1 MRLKLKVFLLA
12 VIPLIGSLAL
22 IALAVGYQAR
32 DLAARERALV
42 ESATMAS
49 KQAELRHYVDLAK
62 SALAPLYDSGR
73 DDEAIKQEA
82 IRLLAS
88 LDFGSDGYFFLYDMA
103 GKNLMHPRQPE
114 LIGRDLWE
122 MRDNEGTPVIQNL
135 IARAREGGGF
145 VRYVWNKPS
154 AGQQA
159 PKLGYAVA
167 LPRWNWMLGTGLYL
181 DDIQA
186 TLGQLDQ
193 QVSGNVTDTL
203 WWIAAAAAF
212 GVALIGISG
221 LALNLSDARV
231 ADIKLRNLARQ
242 VVKSQED
249 ERAHLSRELHDSTSQ
264 TLVSIK
270 LLLESAMA
278 QLDRAKAPQP
288 AQLAKALARLGGAM
302 HEVRNIS
309 HRLRPAVLDVL
320 GLPAALE
327 HLGQEFSEHSR
338 LSFSIK
344 VRGEQR
350 RLPDEVNTVLFRV
363 AQESLTNIE
372 KHAGA
377 TRVRLRLVFHDGG
390 LRMRLIDD
398 GRGFDVPKI
407 RVDPRRGIGLRNMR
421 ERVESIGGSFSI
433 VSRPGQTQVLA
444 EIPAQAIERFEAP
457 QQLQKVA

>member
-1 MRLKLKVFLLA
+1 MRLRLKVFLLA
-12 VIPLIGSLAL
+12 VIPLLASLAL
-22 IALAVGYQAR
+22 IAIAVKRQQE
-32 DLAARERALV
+32 DLYRRERALV
-42 ESATMAS
+42 ESAYMAS
-49 KQAELRHYVDLAK
+49 KQVELQHYVELAQT
-62 SALAPLYDSGR
+62 AIAPLYNTRR
-73 DDEAIKQEA
+73 DDDEIKREAAKVLE
-82 IRLLAS
+82 S
-88 LDFGSDGYFFLYDMA
+88 LDYGIDGYFFVFDT
-103 GKNLMHPRQPE
+103 GGVGVMHPRQPE
-114 LIGRDLWE
+114 LVGKDHWELRDANGL
-122 MRDNEGTPVIQNL
+122 PVIQQL
-135 IARAREGGGF
+135 IARGHEGGGF
-145 VRYVWNKPS
+145 VRYLWQKPS
-154 AGQQA
+154 THELA
-159 PKLGYAVA
+159 PKIGYAIT

-186 TLGQLDQ
+186 TLSQLDQ
-193 QVSGNVTDTL
+193 QVSGNVTSTL

-212 GVALIGISG
+212 GVALIGVSG
-221 LALNLSDARV
+221 LVLNLSDARV
-231 ADIKLRNLARQ
+231 ADMKLRNLARQ

-278 QLDRAKAPQP
+278 QLDRSSTPQP
-288 AQLAKALARLGGAM
+288 TQLAKALDRLGGAL

-327 HLGQEFSEHSR
+327 HLGDEFSEHSS
-338 LSFSIK
+338 LQFSFN

-350 RLPDEVNTVLFRV
+350 HLPDEVNTVLFRV

-377 TRVRLRLVFHDGG
+377 TQVRLRLVYHRGG

-398 GRGFDVPKI
+398 GLGFDVPKI

-433 VSRPGQTQVLA
+433 VSRLGQTQVLA
-444 EIPAQAIERFEAP
+444 DIPLQAIERFEAP
-457 QQLQKVA
+457 AQQKVA